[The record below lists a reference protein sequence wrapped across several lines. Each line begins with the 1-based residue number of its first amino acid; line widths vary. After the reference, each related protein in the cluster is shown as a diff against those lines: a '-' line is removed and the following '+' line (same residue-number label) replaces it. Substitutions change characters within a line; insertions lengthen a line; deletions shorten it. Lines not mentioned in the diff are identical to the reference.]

1 MARALF
7 SRLTILGIFLAM
19 NTVAHGAELMSLD
32 TALQTSYRACMGI
45 DDELSELKKL
55 AGINTAVT
63 AVGTAVGASA
73 TIVGLVK
80 AKTDKEIR
88 DLRKRVLELQAG
100 NSGSWTN
107 NIEDA
112 TAWIKENYDTFA
124 SSEDKTKEQ
133 QLTEK
138 SKKLGDWRT
147 GLMAGATAT
156 NIAGAVIAG
165 VSVKKGDIQS
175 HIDACTASMNDLRN
189 AISQAKVKGE
199 DVSEAQRIANACS
212 GYKGQDVSKIQKRA
226 KGALVASVV
235 GSATGVIGT
244 ATSAAANSD
253 SVRKAGLE
261 TDAGAQK
268 EKNLNTASNVLA
280 GATTAASAT
289 ATVFNA
295 LEISAIKKV
304 AQTAAECEGALR

>member
-63 AVGTAVGASA
+63 AVGTAAGASA

-80 AKTDKEIR
+80 AKTDADIR
-88 DLRKRVLELQAG
+88 NLRLQVIEAQADNPVWNNDKKAG
-100 NSGSWTN
+100 VAFIKANF
-107 NIEDA
+107 DA
-112 TAWIKENYDTFA
+112 NATTDQ
-124 SSEDKTKEQ
+124 KTKEQ

-199 DVSEAQRIANACS
+199 DVSEAQRIATACS

-295 LEISAIKKV
+295 LEISAIKRI